1 LTLENECQTLEQQLK
16 DHQYSID
23 SFKNNFELISN
34 ENEQLKQQF
43 NELQETN
50 DLLMNNNQNLKYQL
64 ERPSSPFVSQENFKQ
79 IRRTP
84 TQEVS

>member
-1 LTLENECQTLEQQLK
+1 MTLENECQTLEQQLK
-16 DHQYSID
+16 DHQYSL
-23 SFKNNFELISN
+23 KNNFELITN
-34 ENEQLKQQF
+34 ENEQLKQQL

-84 TQEVS
+84 IQEVR